1 MSEEDNVDTDGF
13 DAEKEM
19 MEAMAQEAAGKE
31 EAPFDA
37 EKEMM
42 EAMAQEATG
51 QEEAPFDAEKE
62 MMEAMAQ
69 EVTTPAESPLPNL
82 TPPAASG
89 QTPPQ
94 DGNLERLLDIPLV
107 LSAQLGNTRMLIKDL
122 LQLGPGSIVELDKLA
137 GEPLEVLVNERLVAR
152 GEVVMVN
159 EKFGIRLTD
168 VISATERVNKL
179 R

>member
-1 MSEEDNVDTDGF
+1 MSEEDNIDMDTF

-19 MEAMAQEAAGKE
+19 MEALAQEAAAKE
-31 EAPFDA
+31 QNAA
-37 EKEMM
+37 AK
-42 EAMAQEATG
+42 
-51 QEEAPFDAEKE
+51 K
-62 MMEAMAQ
+62 Q
-69 EVTTPAESPLPNL
+69 EV
-82 TPPAASG
+82 AASSSRSTSQSG
-89 QTPPQ
+89 TSHDQ
-94 DGNLERLLDIPLV
+94 NLNRILDIPLV

-168 VISATERVNKL
+168 VISPTERVNKL

>member
-1 MSEEDNVDTDGF
+1 MSEEDSVDMDTF

-19 MEAMAQEAAGKE
+19 KEALAQEAASKE
-31 EAPFDA
+31 QD
-37 EKEMM
+37 
-42 EAMAQEATG
+42 
-51 QEEAPFDAEKE
+51 
-62 MMEAMAQ
+62 
-69 EVTTPAESPLPNL
+69 
-82 TPPAASG
+82 PAAKKQDPAGKQELTASSG
-89 QTPPQ
+89 GLPPRLETSHDQ
-94 DGNLERLLDIPLV
+94 NLNRILDIPLV

-168 VISATERVNKL
+168 VISPTERVNKL

>member
-1 MSEEDNVDTDGF
+1 MSEEDSVDLETI

-19 MEAMAQEAAGKE
+19 MEPLAHEAATKSE
-31 EAPFDA
+31 SS
-37 EKEMM
+37 
-42 EAMAQEATG
+42 AQ
-51 QEEAPFDAEKE
+51 
-62 MMEAMAQ
+62 
-69 EVTTPAESPLPNL
+69 TPA
-82 TPPAASG
+82 PPAVPEIHG
-89 QTPPQ
+89 PQ
-94 DGNLERLLDIPLV
+94 DSNLDRILDIPLV
-107 LSAQLGNTRMLIKDL
+107 LSAQLGCTRMLIKDL

-168 VISATERVNKL
+168 VISATERVHKL

>member
-1 MSEEDNVDTDGF
+1 MSEEDSVEMETF

-19 MEAMAQEAAGKE
+19 MGAL
-31 EAPFDA
+31 
-37 EKEMM
+37 
-42 EAMAQEATG
+42 
-51 QEEAPFDAEKE
+51 
-62 MMEAMAQ
+62 AQ
-69 EVTTPAESPLPNL
+69 EVAAKSESPA
-82 TPPAASG
+82 PAPSAMHEMSV
-89 QTPPQ
+89 PQ
-94 DGNLERLLDIPLV
+94 DSNLDRILDIPLV
-107 LSAQLGNTRMLIKDL
+107 LSAQLGSTRMLIKDL

-168 VISATERVNKL
+168 VISPTERVNKL

>member
-1 MSEEDNVDTDGF
+1 MSEEDNIDMDTF

-19 MEAMAQEAAGKE
+19 MEALAQEAAAKE
-31 EAPFDA
+31 QNAA
-37 EKEMM
+37 AK
-42 EAMAQEATG
+42 
-51 QEEAPFDAEKE
+51 K
-62 MMEAMAQ
+62 Q
-69 EVTTPAESPLPNL
+69 EV
-82 TPPAASG
+82 AAS
-89 QTPPQ
+89 TSSHPPQ
-94 DGNLERLLDIPLV
+94 LNTSHDQNLNRILDIPLV

-159 EKFGIRLTD
+159 EKFGIRRTD
-168 VISATERVNKL
+168 VISPTERVNKL

>member
-1 MSEEDNVDTDGF
+1 MSEDNSVDLDTF

-19 MEAMAQEAAGKE
+19 MEALAQEAAAKSE
-31 EAPFDA
+31 SSVQTSVQPS
-37 EKEMM
+37 
-42 EAMAQEATG
+42 AQTASSSAISDSVG
-51 QEEAPFDAEKE
+51 SQD
-62 MMEAMAQ
+62 
-69 EVTTPAESPLPNL
+69 SNL
-82 TPPAASG
+82 
-89 QTPPQ
+89 
-94 DGNLERLLDIPLV
+94 DRILDIPLV

-168 VISATERVNKL
+168 VISPTERVKKL
-179 R
+179 HS

>member
-1 MSEEDNVDTDGF
+1 MMSEDDSVDMETF

-19 MEAMAQEAAGKE
+19 MEVLAQEAAAKSAGQS
-31 EAPFDA
+31 P
-37 EKEMM
+37 
-42 EAMAQEATG
+42 QLTG
-51 QEEAPFDAEKE
+51 IHDQ
-62 MMEAMAQ
+62 
-69 EVTTPAESPLPNL
+69 NL
-82 TPPAASG
+82 
-89 QTPPQ
+89 
-94 DGNLERLLDIPLV
+94 NRILDIPLV
-107 LSAQLGNTRMLIKDL
+107 LSAQLGTTRMLIKDL

-168 VISATERVNKL
+168 VISPTERVNKL

>member
-1 MSEEDNVDTDGF
+1 MSEEDSVDLETL

-19 MEAMAQEAAGKE
+19 LEPLAQEAATKSE
-31 EAPFDA
+31 IS
-37 EKEMM
+37 
-42 EAMAQEATG
+42 AQ
-51 QEEAPFDAEKE
+51 
-62 MMEAMAQ
+62 
-69 EVTTPAESPLPNL
+69 TPA
-82 TPPAASG
+82 PPAVPEINGS
-89 QTPPQ
+89 Q
-94 DGNLERLLDIPLV
+94 DSNLDRILDIPLV

-168 VISATERVNKL
+168 VISPSERVNKL

>member
-1 MSEEDNVDTDGF
+1 MSEEDRVDMDTF

-19 MEAMAQEAAGKE
+19 MEALAQEAAGKE
-31 EAPFDA
+31 QAA
-37 EKEMM
+37 AANK
-42 EAMAQEATG
+42 
-51 QEEAPFDAEKE
+51 
-62 MMEAMAQ
+62 Q
-69 EVTTPAESPLPNL
+69 EVTASHSSQAVCLETSHDQNL
-82 TPPAASG
+82 
-89 QTPPQ
+89 
-94 DGNLERLLDIPLV
+94 NRILDIPLV

-168 VISATERVNKL
+168 VISPTERVNRL

>member
-1 MSEEDNVDTDGF
+1 MSEDDNIDMDTF

-19 MEAMAQEAAGKE
+19 MEALAQEAAGKE
-31 EAPFDA
+31 QNAA
-37 EKEMM
+37 SK
-42 EAMAQEATG
+42 
-51 QEEAPFDAEKE
+51 K
-62 MMEAMAQ
+62 Q
-69 EVTTPAESPLPNL
+69 EV
-82 TPPAASG
+82 AASKSS
-89 QTPPQ
+89 QTPQ
-94 DGNLERLLDIPLV
+94 LNTSHDQNLNRILDIPLV

-168 VISATERVNKL
+168 VISPTERVNKL

>member
-1 MSEEDNVDTDGF
+1 MTVEIWRLTMSEEDSVDMDTF

-19 MEAMAQEAAGKE
+19 MEALAQEAAAKSNNQVPQLNGGSQ
-31 EAPFDA
+31 D
-37 EKEMM
+37 
-42 EAMAQEATG
+42 
-51 QEEAPFDAEKE
+51 
-62 MMEAMAQ
+62 
-69 EVTTPAESPLPNL
+69 PNL
-82 TPPAASG
+82 
-89 QTPPQ
+89 
-94 DGNLERLLDIPLV
+94 DRILDIPLV

-168 VISATERVNKL
+168 VISPSERVNKL

>member
-1 MSEEDNVDTDGF
+1 MSEDDNIDMDTF

-19 MEAMAQEAAGKE
+19 MEALAQEAAAKE
-31 EAPFDA
+31 QNAA
-37 EKEMM
+37 AK
-42 EAMAQEATG
+42 
-51 QEEAPFDAEKE
+51 K
-62 MMEAMAQ
+62 Q
-69 EVTTPAESPLPNL
+69 EV
-82 TPPAASG
+82 AAS
-89 QTPPQ
+89 TSSHPPQ
-94 DGNLERLLDIPLV
+94 LNTSHDQNLNRILDIPLV

-168 VISATERVNKL
+168 VISPTERVNKL

>member
-1 MSEEDNVDTDGF
+1 MSEEHNIDLDTF

-19 MEAMAQEAAGKE
+19 MEALAQEAAAKE
-31 EAPFDA
+31 QNAA
-37 EKEMM
+37 AK
-42 EAMAQEATG
+42 
-51 QEEAPFDAEKE
+51 K
-62 MMEAMAQ
+62 Q
-69 EVTTPAESPLPNL
+69 EVASSSTGPAPQLNAPHDQNL
-82 TPPAASG
+82 
-89 QTPPQ
+89 
-94 DGNLERLLDIPLV
+94 NRILDIPLV
-107 LSAQLGNTRMLIKDL
+107 LSAQLGNTRILIKDL

-168 VISATERVNKL
+168 VISPTERVNKL

>member
-1 MSEEDNVDTDGF
+1 MSEEDNVDMDTF

-19 MEAMAQEAAGKE
+19 KAALAQEAAAKE
-31 EAPFDA
+31 QNTAA
-37 EKEMM
+37 KN
-42 EAMAQEATG
+42 QEL
-51 QEEAPFDAEKE
+51 
-62 MMEAMAQ
+62 
-69 EVTTPAESPLPNL
+69 TTSHSSQASRLDTSHDQNL
-82 TPPAASG
+82 
-89 QTPPQ
+89 
-94 DGNLERLLDIPLV
+94 NRILDIPLV

-168 VISATERVNKL
+168 VISPTERVNKL

>member
-1 MSEEDNVDTDGF
+1 MSEDDNIDMDTF

-19 MEAMAQEAAGKE
+19 MEALAQEAAAKE
-31 EAPFDA
+31 QNSAA
-37 EKEMM
+37 K
-42 EAMAQEATG
+42 
-51 QEEAPFDAEKE
+51 K
-62 MMEAMAQ
+62 Q
-69 EVTTPAESPLPNL
+69 EV
-82 TPPAASG
+82 AASINS
-89 QTPPQ
+89 QTPQ
-94 DGNLERLLDIPLV
+94 LNTSHDQNLNRILDIPLV

-168 VISATERVNKL
+168 VISPTERVNKL

>member
-1 MSEEDNVDTDGF
+1 MSDEDSVDMTTF

-19 MEAMAQEAAGKE
+19 MEALAQEAAAK
-31 EAPFDA
+31 
-37 EKEMM
+37 
-42 EAMAQEATG
+42 
-51 QEEAPFDAEKE
+51 
-62 MMEAMAQ
+62 
-69 EVTTPAESPLPNL
+69 S
-82 TPPAASG
+82 SG
-89 QTPPQ
+89 QPQ
-94 DGNLERLLDIPLV
+94 QLTGPHDSNLDRILDIPLV

-168 VISATERVNKL
+168 VISPTERVNKL

>member
-1 MSEEDNVDTDGF
+1 MSDEENVDLDTF

-19 MEAMAQEAAGKE
+19 MEAMAQEAAG
-31 EAPFDA
+31 
-37 EKEMM
+37 
-42 EAMAQEATG
+42 QT
-51 QEEAPFDAEKE
+51 
-62 MMEAMAQ
+62 
-69 EVTTPAESPLPNL
+69 ESPLPTL
-82 TPPAASG
+82 APPAASESVS
-89 QTPPQ
+89 PP
-94 DGNLERLLDIPLV
+94 DANLERLLDIPLV

-168 VISATERVNKL
+168 VISPSERVKNLK
-179 R
+179 

>member
-1 MSEEDNVDTDGF
+1 MMSEDDSVDMETF

-19 MEAMAQEAAGKE
+19 MEVLAQEAAAKSAGQS
-31 EAPFDA
+31 P
-37 EKEMM
+37 
-42 EAMAQEATG
+42 QLTG
-51 QEEAPFDAEKE
+51 FHDQ
-62 MMEAMAQ
+62 
-69 EVTTPAESPLPNL
+69 NL
-82 TPPAASG
+82 
-89 QTPPQ
+89 
-94 DGNLERLLDIPLV
+94 NRILDIPLM
-107 LSAQLGNTRMLIKDL
+107 LSAQLGTTRMLIKDL

-168 VISATERVNKL
+168 VISPTERVNKL

>member
-1 MSEEDNVDTDGF
+1 MSEEENVDLETF

-19 MEAMAQEAAGKE
+19 MEALAQEAE
-31 EAPFDA
+31 SNN
-37 EKEMM
+37 
-42 EAMAQEATG
+42 G
-51 QEEAPFDAEKE
+51 QAALPDG
-62 MMEAMAQ
+62 
-69 EVTTPAESPLPNL
+69 TLTSPDPNL
-82 TPPAASG
+82 
-89 QTPPQ
+89 
-94 DGNLERLLDIPLV
+94 DRILDIPLV
-107 LSAQLGNTRMLIKDL
+107 LSAQLGNTKMLIKDL

-168 VISATERVNKL
+168 VISPTERVNKL

>member
-1 MSEEDNVDTDGF
+1 MSDEENVDMETF

-19 MEAMAQEAAGKE
+19 MEAMAQEAAVKN
-31 EAPFDA
+31 
-37 EKEMM
+37 
-42 EAMAQEATG
+42 
-51 QEEAPFDAEKE
+51 
-62 MMEAMAQ
+62 
-69 EVTTPAESPLPNL
+69 ESPVQ
-82 TPPAASG
+82 TMDPPAIAETNGPEDS
-89 QTPPQ
+89 
-94 DGNLERLLDIPLV
+94 NLDRILDIPLM

-168 VISATERVNKL
+168 VISPSERVKKL

>member
-1 MSEEDNVDTDGF
+1 MSDDESVDTETF
-13 DAEKEM
+13 DPEKEM
-19 MEAMAQEAAGKE
+19 MEAMAQEAA
-31 EAPFDA
+31 
-37 EKEMM
+37 M
-42 EAMAQEATG
+42 QS
-51 QEEAPFDAEKE
+51 
-62 MMEAMAQ
+62 
-69 EVTTPAESPLPNL
+69 ESPVQTM
-82 TPPAASG
+82 TPPATTETNG
-89 QTPPQ
+89 TQ
-94 DGNLERLLDIPLV
+94 DPNLDRILDIPLM

-168 VISATERVNKL
+168 VISPSERVKNL

>member
-1 MSEEDNVDTDGF
+1 MSEEDSVDLETV
-13 DAEKEM
+13 DAEKEII
-19 MEAMAQEAAGKE
+19 EPLAQEG
-31 EAPFDA
+31 
-37 EKEMM
+37 
-42 EAMAQEATG
+42 AMNRETSAQTLASSTVPG
-51 QEEAPFDAEKE
+51 INDFQD
-62 MMEAMAQ
+62 
-69 EVTTPAESPLPNL
+69 SNL
-82 TPPAASG
+82 
-89 QTPPQ
+89 
-94 DGNLERLLDIPLV
+94 DRILDIPLV

-168 VISATERVNKL
+168 VISPTERVNKL

>member
-1 MSEEDNVDTDGF
+1 MSDDDDSVDMDTF

-19 MEAMAQEAAGKE
+19 MEALAQEAAGKS
-31 EAPFDA
+31 ASSV
-37 EKEMM
+37 
-42 EAMAQEATG
+42 QTSV
-51 QEEAPFDAEKE
+51 Q
-62 MMEAMAQ
+62 
-69 EVTTPAESPLPNL
+69 PAVQTSA
-82 TPPAASG
+82 PPATSNSVG
-89 QTPPQ
+89 SQ
-94 DGNLERLLDIPLV
+94 DSNLDRILDIPLV

-168 VISATERVNKL
+168 VISPTERVKKL
-179 R
+179 HS

>member
-1 MSEEDNVDTDGF
+1 MSEKDGVDLEPF
-13 DAEKEM
+13 DAKKEM
-19 MEAMAQEAAGKE
+19 MEPLAQEAATKN
-31 EAPFDA
+31 
-37 EKEMM
+37 
-42 EAMAQEATG
+42 
-51 QEEAPFDAEKE
+51 
-62 MMEAMAQ
+62 
-69 EVTTPAESPLPNL
+69 ESPAQSHDSPAVPEINGFQDSNL
-82 TPPAASG
+82 
-89 QTPPQ
+89 
-94 DGNLERLLDIPLV
+94 DRILDIPLV

-168 VISATERVNKL
+168 VISPTERVNKL